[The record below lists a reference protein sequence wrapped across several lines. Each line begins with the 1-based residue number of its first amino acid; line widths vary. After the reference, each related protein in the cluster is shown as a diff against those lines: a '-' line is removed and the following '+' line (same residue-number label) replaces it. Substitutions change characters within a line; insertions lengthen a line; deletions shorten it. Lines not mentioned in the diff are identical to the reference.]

1 MLTDAS
7 YINSK
12 QFPLNDY
19 KKMVVDNRRDPM
31 KKVRAEVFQGKVL
44 FGSEQKKNE
53 YLKRN
58 EKNLKIW
65 KENNNNPI
73 ELDEL

>member
-1 MLTDAS
+1 
-7 YINSK
+7 
-12 QFPLNDY
+12 
-19 KKMVVDNRRDPM
+19 M

-58 EKNLKIW
+58 EKNLKTW
-65 KENNNNPI
+65 KENDNNPI